1 MTNVPLHSETV
12 DDGKCFVCGPANP
25 HGLGLRFEPHGS
37 DGARGIVTLA
47 AHFQGYRGIAH
58 GGMLMMLLDEI
69 MAHAAGN
76 TGHKV
81 VTASVTVR
89 FRAPVRLG
97 VELTVRGQVVSRRG
111 KILKVEGFL
120 ESATGQ
126 VLTSAEGSFV
136 ILGPVEP
143 GRFGNPGDAET
154 V

>member
-1 MTNVPLHSETV
+1 
-12 DDGKCFVCGPANP
+12 
-25 HGLGLRFEPHGS
+25 
-37 DGARGIVTLA
+37 
-47 AHFQGYRGIAH
+47 
-58 GGMLMMLLDEI
+58 MLMMLLDEI